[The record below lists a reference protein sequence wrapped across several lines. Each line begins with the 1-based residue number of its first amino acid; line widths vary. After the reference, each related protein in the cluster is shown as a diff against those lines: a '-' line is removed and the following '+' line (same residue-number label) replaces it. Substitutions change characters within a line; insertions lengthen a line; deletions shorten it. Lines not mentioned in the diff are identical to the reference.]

1 VIYWRMKEG
10 QKALKQFTYAIRV
23 APKDISSYVNRA
35 EVYVSAGHYTKARKD
50 LSYVL
55 EHAGREEAALVS
67 KSQAIL
73 SMIPR

>member
-1 VIYWRMKEG
+1 M
-10 QKALKQFTYAIRV
+10 
-23 APKDISSYVNRA
+23 
-35 EVYVSAGHYTKARKD
+35 KARKD

-55 EHAGREEAALVS
+55 DHAGREEAALVS